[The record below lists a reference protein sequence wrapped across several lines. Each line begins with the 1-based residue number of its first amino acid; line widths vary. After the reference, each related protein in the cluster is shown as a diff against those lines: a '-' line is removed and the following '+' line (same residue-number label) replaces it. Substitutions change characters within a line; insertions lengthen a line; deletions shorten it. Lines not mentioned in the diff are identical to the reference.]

1 MLDFFLRHLIPVL
14 IDNGDSCFLGCCWSH
29 SKSWWLSTEKEKLY
43 SLDEIMNSNGT
54 FSSPLLSRYP
64 VSWTTAP
71 SPLSS
76 SLKWSLQSD
85 EMWSWQYLVGYYAA
99 GHLCTPGP
107 QVSEASAPFLSHIL
121 SPPEGLF
128 WFKYHKFLILLIN
141 LSHLNFIF
149 RYLYQEIICMTS
161 KLSHTWET
169 FSCFLSTSKAIWSLN
184 LEGWRLISTG
194 FWVPV
199 SQRSRRPLF
208 SLLWPLLQDIQ
219 AFPVLCLPVTTFWFW
234 RGFVWGEHL
243 EEASLT
249 SIPLPGGPRHF
260 FSLVLL

>member
-1 MLDFFLRHLIPVL
+1 MEAHA
-14 IDNGDSCFLGCCWSH
+14 
-29 SKSWWLSTEKEKLY
+29 SWDADDHILKLVIIHRKGE
-43 SLDEIMNSNGT
+43 DVFPWWNNEFKWN
-54 FSSPLLSRYP
+54 FLLSP
-64 VSWTTAP
+64 FVQIPWQLNHSP

-85 EMWSWQYLVGYYAA
+85 ETWSWRYLVGYYAA
-99 GHLCTPGP
+99 GP
-107 QVSEASAPFLSHIL
+107 QVSEAGAPLLSHIL
-121 SPPEGLF
+121 SPPTGLF
-128 WFKYHKFLILLIN
+128 WFEYHEFLILLIN

-161 KLSHTWET
+161 KLLNIWET

-184 LEGWRLISTG
+184 LEGWRLIFTG

-219 AFPVLCLPVTTFWFW
+219 AFPVLCSYSKCLPVTTFWSQVW
-234 RGFVWGEHL
+234 GFVWGEDL
-243 EEASLT
+243 GEASLT
-249 SIPLPGGPRHF
+249 SLPLPPRRTKAF
-260 FSLVLL
+260 FFL